1 MPQRLQALEGVGV
14 MIVGCEPT
22 NSGWRRRRRKF
33 VALLSSTYVRVR
45 LEEPRMSVHAL
56 ERSRNEED
64 DGDMQVTL
72 VGTLGR

>member
-1 MPQRLQALEGVGV
+1 
-14 MIVGCEPT
+14 
-22 NSGWRRRRRKF
+22 